1 MHFLRQRSSIQI
13 SFYRARST
21 DQNTEKRVKSPITHA
36 ASIIFPH
43 AACRPTLGVVTEE
56 CCFKIRYS
64 VHQGVLPE
72 SLLVQ
77 WDLKLCAYNCSCHG
91 NRHKQPMGT
100 TCVSI
105 HEAGK
110 ATLSPIHERGNECVL
125 IRFRLIPV
133 ATSWV
138 ACLDSVAKG
147 HWLTGC
153 PRRQNQRQ
161 MDGFCE

>member
-77 WDLKLCAYNCSCHG
+77 WDLKLCAYNCSCHR
-91 NRHKQPMGT
+91 NRHKLGKKKSCSPWGPPVSPFMKRGKPHCPLSMRGGT
-100 TCVSI
+100 NVC
-105 HEAGK
+105 
-110 ATLSPIHERGNECVL
+110 
-125 IRFRLIPV
+125 
-133 ATSWV
+133 
-138 ACLDSVAKG
+138 
-147 HWLTGC
+147 
-153 PRRQNQRQ
+153 
-161 MDGFCE
+161 